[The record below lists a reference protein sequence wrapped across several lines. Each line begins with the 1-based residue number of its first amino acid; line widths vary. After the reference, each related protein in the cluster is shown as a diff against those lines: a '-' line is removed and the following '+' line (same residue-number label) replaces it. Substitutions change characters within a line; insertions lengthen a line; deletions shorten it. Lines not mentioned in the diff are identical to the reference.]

1 MTKRLTDPFHVLPE
15 AQRHELMRD
24 TVMAIFGPAVGQGFW
39 DQMEPLLTDTRRQ
52 PGDAEE
58 PEKNFWRG
66 RWRIYEAE

>member
-1 MTKRLTDPFHVLPE
+1 MPRLTDPFDVLPE
-15 AQRHELMRD
+15 VQRHELMRD
-24 TVMAIFGPAVGQGFW
+24 TVMAIFGPTVGQTFW

-52 PGDAEE
+52 PGDAAE

>member
-1 MTKRLTDPFHVLPE
+1 MPRLTDPFHVLPE

-24 TVMAIFGPAVGQGFW
+24 TVMAIFGPAVGQAFW
-39 DQMEPLLTDTRRQ
+39 AQMEPLLTDTRRQ